1 MSEMLRDGTGSG
13 NLQKVDA
20 NNRALTRSVN
30 TPEDEQATKLG
41 TSYNINTGIIDLT
54 NANET
59 PLIYI
64 KNNEDED
71 LHIQTIIIG
80 TWSSTG
86 GSGTDGVPKAVF
98 LRNPITGTTVENTN
112 DVDIISNRNYGSSK
126 TLTVDAYKGA
136 TGETLTGGTD
146 HIIIQ
151 MGTSGRTVVSIDEV
165 IPKGSSFGIKYT
177 PQGSNTS
184 QKVYAAVVAHLI
196 DPNE

>member
-1 MSEMLRDGTGSG
+1 
-13 NLQKVDA
+13 
-20 NNRALTRSVN
+20 
-30 TPEDEQATKLG
+30 
-41 TSYNINTGIIDLT
+41 
-54 NANET
+54 
-59 PLIYI
+59 
-64 KNNEDED
+64 
-71 LHIQTIIIG
+71 
-80 TWSSTG
+80 
-86 GSGTDGVPKAVF
+86 
-98 LRNPITGTTVENTN
+98 
-112 DVDIISNRNYGSSK
+112 VDIVSNRNYGSSK